1 MHSGLWDNWI
11 WTLTPLVIAIDGNK
25 CISQSIKTRHDCSI
39 KIRKLLSYCW
49 TDGMTEER
57 SESSLQPNKRD
68 SSPPTTKRK
77 RQKKTSSSHAGSE
90 SPDSVNEIDSSG
102 WALEFKQLEQV
113 FRSLNTV
120 YTFCCT
126 RKHFPTTFDN
136 LKSSVENL
144 TRRFQ
149 SWPFFGC

>member
-1 MHSGLWDNWI
+1 
-11 WTLTPLVIAIDGNK
+11 
-25 CISQSIKTRHDCSI
+25 
-39 KIRKLLSYCW
+39 
-49 TDGMTEER
+49 MTEES
-57 SESSLQPNKRD
+57 SELSLQPNKRH
-68 SSPPTTKRK
+68 SNPPTTKRK
-77 RQKKTSSSHAGSE
+77 RQKRMASSGARSE
-90 SPDSVNEIDSSG
+90 STDSVNEIDSSG

-144 TRRFQ
+144 TRRFH

>member
-1 MHSGLWDNWI
+1 
-11 WTLTPLVIAIDGNK
+11 
-25 CISQSIKTRHDCSI
+25 
-39 KIRKLLSYCW
+39 
-49 TDGMTEER
+49 MTEER
-57 SESSLQPNKRD
+57 AELSLQPNKRD
-68 SSPPTTKRK
+68 SPPPTAQCK
-77 RQKKTSSSHAGSE
+77 RQKRTASESNAGSE
-90 SPDSVNEIDSSG
+90 STDSVNEIDSSG

-144 TRRFQ
+144 TRRFH

>member
-1 MHSGLWDNWI
+1 MSQGGKTEPALKSKRKAATSVQPGKRRQTKGSGSKHASD
-11 WTLTPLVIAIDGNK
+11 
-25 CISQSIKTRHDCSI
+25 S
-39 KIRKLLSYCW
+39 
-49 TDGMTEER
+49 
-57 SESSLQPNKRD
+57 SESL
-68 SSPPTTKRK
+68 T
-77 RQKKTSSSHAGSE
+77 
-90 SPDSVNEIDSSG
+90 EIDSSS
-102 WALEFKQLEQV
+102 WSVDFRQLEQV

-144 TRRFQ
+144 TRRFH

>member
-1 MHSGLWDNWI
+1 
-11 WTLTPLVIAIDGNK
+11 
-25 CISQSIKTRHDCSI
+25 
-39 KIRKLLSYCW
+39 
-49 TDGMTEER
+49 MTEEHT
-57 SESSLQPNKRD
+57 ELSLQPNKRD
-68 SSPPTTKRK
+68 STPPTAKRK
-77 RQKKTSSSHAGSE
+77 RQKRTTSNAGSG
-90 SPDSVNEIDSSG
+90 STDSVNEIDSSG
-102 WALEFKQLEQV
+102 WAPEFKQLEQV

-144 TRRFQ
+144 TRRFH